1 MFSGGID
8 VTGMKTSR
16 HWRLLVLVGSL
27 ALAGSVS
34 AQAELQGHVYAS
46 PGRPIPNAEIGLPR
60 GGLRVLTD
68 SLGRFRLTGIPRGTE
83 LVTIRAVGFRPDSLY
98 VMFVANEAVVRDV
111 VLRVAV
117 NELPTVA
124 VHDTSRPV
132 ARTRMA
138 DFEQRRAGGIG
149 RFISR
154 DLLDK
159 NDNQRLGEII
169 AANVPGVLVRRGASG
184 PEAWAT
190 SARTPN
196 NSRCA
201 LCGSAEMLDGGD
213 ALAGAK
219 PACYLDVYVNGA
231 IEYDSARRMQLFNL
245 NSVLPGAVEGIEVYT
260 GAGQIPAQYNRTGG
274 ACGVMLI
281 WTREPR

>member
-1 MFSGGID
+1 MLAGN
-8 VTGMKTSR
+8 
-16 HWRLLVLVGSL
+16 L
-27 ALAGSVS
+27 ALAGSLS
-34 AQAELQGHVYAS
+34 GQAELQGHVYAS
-46 PGRPIPNAEIGLPR
+46 SALPIANAEIALPR
-60 GGLRVLTD
+60 VGVRVLTD
-68 SLGRFRLTGIPRGTE
+68 SLGRFRLTGVPRGTE
-83 LVTIRAVGFRPDSLY
+83 LVTVRAVGFRPDSLY
-98 VMFVANEAVVRDV
+98 VMFKADEAVVRDV
-111 VLRVAV
+111 ILRVAV

-132 ARTRMA
+132 PRSKMA

-154 DLLDK
+154 DLLDT

-201 LCGSAEMLDGGD
+201 LCGSAEMLDRGD

-245 NSVLPGAVEGIEVYT
+245 NSLLPGAVEGIEVYT
-260 GAGQIPAQYNRTGG
+260 GAGQIPTQYNRTGG

>member
-1 MFSGGID
+1 VEVTSVRIRRHGG
-8 VTGMKTSR
+8 
-16 HWRLLVLVGSL
+16 LLVVVGNL
-27 ALAGSVS
+27 ALAGSLS
-34 AQAELQGHVYAS
+34 GQAELQGHVYVS
-46 PGRPIPNAEIGLPR
+46 PGRPIANAEIALPR
-60 GGLRVLTD
+60 AGLRVLTD
-68 SLGRFRLTGIPRGTE
+68 SLGRFRLTGVPRGTE
-83 LVTIRAVGFRPDSLY
+83 LVTVRAVGFRPESLN
-98 VMFVANEAVVRDV
+98 VMFKADEAVIRDV
-111 VLRVAV
+111 MLRVAV

-132 ARTRMA
+132 ARSKMA

-159 NDNQRLGEII
+159 NENQRLGEIV
-169 AANVPGVLVRRGASG
+169 AANVPGVLLRRGVTG

-196 NSRCA
+196 NSKCG
-201 LCGSAEMLDGGD
+201 LCGGADMLDRVD
-213 ALAGAK
+213 LLAGAK
-219 PACYLDVYVNGA
+219 PACYLDVYVNGV
-231 IEYDSARRMQLFNL
+231 IEYDSARRMPLFNL
-245 NSVLPGAVEGIEVYT
+245 NSFQPSAVEGIEVYT
-260 GAGQIPAQYNRTGG
+260 GAGQIPTQYNRTGG